1 MLTNAQLAAIFADI
15 ADRLEI
21 QGTENVFAI
30 RAYRAASE
38 NIAAHGRAVADL
50 YREGGTAALHEVKG
64 IGKEIAKKIESLVNT
79 GSLEFYDK
87 LKAEVPDGVT
97 TMLQIPGVGPKR
109 VQEFW
114 KTLGIDS
121 VAALEQAA
129 TAGKLRELPKMG
141 EKAEQKILAGIAS
154 MRRTSTGRLRA
165 DQVMPIAEA
174 VIAALRALPGVRR
187 IEYAGSLRR
196 GRDTIGDLDIL
207 VATTDPQPVMD
218 AFRALPLAAEII
230 NAGETKST
238 FRTRDGLQVD
248 LRAIDPTV
256 WGTALQYFT
265 GSQMHNVKVREHAQ
279 KLGLSLNEYAVTDA
293 RRDEKLQFD
302 SEEAVYAKLNMAWI
316 PPELREDRGEVEA
329 ALDLGP
335 LRVVAPDLIRLE
347 DMRGD
352 LQMHTTWSDGQLD
365 VMGMARIAVDLG
377 YEYILITD
385 HSVGVNVVRGVTAE
399 QVREQGREIARVNAA
414 LRKEKIK
421 LTVLHGV
428 ECEVHPDGSLDLP
441 DDALAEADLVQ
452 ASVHTLLNSPREKI
466 TARAIA
472 AMRSPHIDILGH
484 PSGRLINAREG
495 ADYDWER
502 IFAAALEY
510 DVALEINANPTRL
523 DLNDVL
529 ARRAAELGCKF
540 TISTDAH
547 SAAMLHH
554 MRYGV
559 TVARRAWITP
569 AQVINTWP
577 LSKLLKWAEKK
588 SRVDSDSDS
597 R

>member
-1 MLTNAQLAAIFADI
+1 MLTNAQLATIFADI

-30 RAYRAASE
+30 RAYRTASE
-38 NIAAHGRAVADL
+38 NIAAHGRAVVDL
-50 YREGGTAALHEVKG
+50 YREGGAPALHEIKG
-64 IGKEIAKKIESLVNT
+64 IGKEIAKKVESLVNT
-79 GSLEFYDK
+79 GALEFYDE
-87 LKAEVPDGVT
+87 LKRTVPDGVT
-97 TMLQIPGVGPKR
+97 AMLQVPGVGPKR
-109 VQEFW
+109 VREFW
-114 KTLGIDS
+114 QTLGIDS
-121 VAALEQAA
+121 VDALENAA
-129 TAGKLRELPKMG
+129 GAGRLRALPKMG

-154 MRRTSTGRLRA
+154 MRRTATGRLRI

-174 VIAALRALPGVRR
+174 VIAALRELPGVRSV
-187 IEYAGSLRR
+187 EYAGSLRR

-207 VATTDPQPVMD
+207 VATTDPQPVME
-218 AFRALPLAAEII
+218 AFRALPIAAEIV
-230 NAGETKST
+230 NAGDTKST
-238 FRTRDGLQVD
+238 IRTRDGLQVD
-248 LRAIDPTV
+248 LRAIDPAV

-279 KLGLSLNEYAVTDA
+279 KLGLSLNEYAVTDV
-293 RRDEKLQFD
+293 RRGETIRFD
-302 SEEAVYAKLNMAWI
+302 NEAGVYARLNMAWI

-335 LRVVAPDLIRLE
+335 HRVVAPDLIRLT
-347 DMRGD
+347 DIRGD

-365 VMGMARIAVDLG
+365 VLGMAHVAIELG

-399 QVREQGREIARVNAA
+399 QVRAQGEEIARVNAA
-414 LRKEKIK
+414 LRKAKHK

-441 DDALAEADLVQ
+441 EDVLAAVDLVQ
-452 ASVHTLLNSPREKI
+452 ASVHTLLNSPRDKI

-529 ARRAAELGCKF
+529 ARRASHLGCKF

-547 SAAMLHH
+547 SAPMLHH

-577 LSKLLKWAEKK
+577 LSKLLKWAGEKE
-588 SRVDSDSDS
+588 
-597 R
+597 

>member
-1 MLTNAQLAAIFADI
+1 MITNAQLAAIFADI

-30 RAYRAASE
+30 RAYRTASE
-38 NIAAHGRAVADL
+38 NIAAHGRAVVDL
-50 YREGGTAALHEVKG
+50 YREGGAPALHEIKG
-64 IGKEIAKKIESLVNT
+64 IGKEIAKKVESLVNT
-79 GSLEFYDK
+79 GALEFYDE
-87 LKAEVPDGVT
+87 LKRTVPDGVT
-97 TMLQIPGVGPKR
+97 AMLQVPGVGPKR
-109 VQEFW
+109 VREFW
-114 KTLGIDS
+114 QTLGVDS
-121 VAALEQAA
+121 VDALENAA
-129 TAGKLRELPKMG
+129 SAGRLRALPKMG

-154 MRRTSTGRLRA
+154 MRRTSTGRLRT
-165 DQVMPIAEA
+165 DQVMPVAEA
-174 VIAALRALPGVRR
+174 VITALRERPGVRR

-207 VATTDPQPVMD
+207 VATTDPQPVME
-218 AFRALPLAAEII
+218 AFRALPIAAEIV
-230 NAGETKST
+230 NAGDTKST
-238 FRTRDGLQVD
+238 IRTRDGLQVD
-248 LRAIDPTV
+248 LRAIDPAV

-279 KLGLSLNEYAVTDA
+279 KLGLSLNEYAVTDV
-293 RRDEKLQFD
+293 RRDEKYQFD
-302 SEEAVYAKLNMAWI
+302 SEEALYAKLNMAWI

-335 LRVVAPDLIRLE
+335 HRVVAPDLIRLT

-365 VMGMARIAVDLG
+365 VMGMARIAADLG

-399 QVREQGREIARVNAA
+399 QVREQGEEIARVNAA
-414 LRKEKIK
+414 LRREKIK

-441 DDALAEADLVQ
+441 DDVLAEVDLVQ
-452 ASVHTLLNSPREKI
+452 ASVHTMLNSPREKI

-559 TVARRAWITP
+559 TIARRAWITP

-577 LSKLLKWAEKK
+577 LTKLLKWAAKK
-588 SRVDSDSDS
+588 Q
-597 R
+597 